1 MPIVKS
7 PQIRKTIGY
16 RIAAPV
22 VQLLAK
28 MPVSPN
34 ALTWLGFLLT
44 VGTAALIATEHL
56 LAAGLMVLFAGA
68 FDILDGALARQTN
81 RTTRFGGI
89 LDSTLD
95 RLSDATLLLGI
106 LVLFL
111 LAEEQSFL
119 FSLLA
124 KKWSI
129 LVVGF
134 ALLVSPLVSY
144 IRARAEA
151 IGLECQVGLFTRAER
166 VVVLVLG
173 LLLNQVVIALAIIVV
188 FSFVT
193 AGQRLVY
200 IWQQTKKGSF

>member
-1 MPIVKS
+1 MVKL
-7 PQIRKTIGY
+7 PQVRKTIAY
-16 RIAAPV
+16 RITEPV

-28 MPVSPN
+28 MPISPN

-44 VGTAALIATEHL
+44 VGAAVLIATGHL
-56 LAAGLMVLFAGA
+56 LAAGLLVLFAGF
-68 FDILDGALARQTN
+68 FDILDGALARRTS

-95 RLSDATLLLGI
+95 RLSEAALLLGI

-111 LAEEQSFL
+111 LAEEQSVL
-119 FSLLA
+119 FTLLA

-129 LVVGF
+129 LLVGV

-151 IGLECQVGLFTRAER
+151 LGLECQVGLFTRAER
-166 VVVLVLG
+166 VVVLVVG
-173 LLLNQVVIALAIIVV
+173 LLINQVVIALSIIVV

-200 IWQQTKKGSF
+200 VWQQTKN

>member
-1 MPIVKS
+1 MVKL
-7 PQIRKTIGY
+7 PQVRKTIAY
-16 RIAAPV
+16 RVTEPV
-22 VQLLAK
+22 VQLLAT
-28 MPVSPN
+28 MPISPN

-44 VGTAALIATEHL
+44 VGAAVLIATGHL
-56 LAAGLMVLFAGA
+56 LAAGLVVLFAGF
-68 FDILDGALARQTN
+68 FDILDGALARRTN

-89 LDSTLD
+89 LDSVVD
-95 RLSDATLLLGI
+95 RLSEAALLLGI

-111 LAEEQSFL
+111 LVEEQSVL
-119 FSLLA
+119 FTLLA

-129 LVVGF
+129 LLVGV

-151 IGLECQVGLFTRAER
+151 MSLECQVGLFTRFER

-173 LLLNQVVIALAIIVV
+173 LLLNQVVIALSIIVV

-193 AGQRLVY
+193 VGQRLVHV
-200 IWQQTKKGSF
+200 WQQTKK